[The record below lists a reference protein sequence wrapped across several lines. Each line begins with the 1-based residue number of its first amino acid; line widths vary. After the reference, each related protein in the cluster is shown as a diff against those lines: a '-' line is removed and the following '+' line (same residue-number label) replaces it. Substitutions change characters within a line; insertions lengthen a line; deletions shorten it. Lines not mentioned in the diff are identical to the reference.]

1 MNVIV
6 LNLLNFH
13 FHQNAMIDSLS
24 HNLCLYWH
32 NNIHRNVGMYYTF
45 QYLCLS
51 YIHTSCVALY
61 LSRPLHPSVFEVLI
75 LKTNLD
81 QANNLY

>member
-24 HNLCLYWH
+24 HNPCLYWH
-32 NNIHRNVGMYYTF
+32 NNRHRNVGKYYTC

-51 YIHTSCVALY
+51 YIRTSFVAPC

-75 LKTNLD
+75 LQTNLD